1 MDSRDVKKALLEAAA
16 SNSVTIMKNSPVTSV
31 KALSEGFEVTIGS
44 TESNGKNRKQS
55 TYTCTNLVIATGGAS
70 YPTTGSDGTFLQVLK
85 NDLGLKITEL
95 HPSLSPMYVQNYP
108 FEELSGISFKNA
120 GLKTFNKNSKS
131 LEAEGDLLL
140 THRSFSG
147 PLILNNSRN
156 IKTGSGVEIN
166 FVFPYTVSSVLSS
179 IKEVFRGNNKTV
191 SSFFAEKFGLPK
203 RFSAKVLEPL
213 GLSEKKL
220 SSLTGGEMEASAR
233 AFASAVFS
241 VSGVGSFREAM
252 ATSGGIA
259 LDDVNLSTMES
270 KTYKGLYFIGEV
282 LDIDGN
288 SGGYNLQFA
297 YSSARTAL
305 DAIYT

>member
-1 MDSRDVKKALLEAAA
+1 
-16 SNSVTIMKNSPVTSV
+16 
-31 KALSEGFEVTIGS
+31 
-44 TESNGKNRKQS
+44 
-55 TYTCTNLVIATGGAS
+55 
-70 YPTTGSDGTFLQVLK
+70 
-85 NDLGLKITEL
+85 
-95 HPSLSPMYVQNYP
+95 
-108 FEELSGISFKNA
+108 
-120 GLKTFNKNSKS
+120 
-131 LEAEGDLLL
+131 
-140 THRSFSG
+140 
-147 PLILNNSRN
+147 
-156 IKTGSGVEIN
+156 
-166 FVFPYTVSSVLSS
+166 
-179 IKEVFRGNNKTV
+179 
-191 SSFFAEKFGLPK
+191 
-203 RFSAKVLEPL
+203 
-213 GLSEKKL
+213 
-220 SSLTGGEMEASAR
+220 MEASAR